1 MPLRQ
6 FAKLGKKLIVK
17 VFFLIEIIMSNT
29 EKMNTQNTKNTQ
41 STQSNRKKAR
51 EATEH
56 KKLYKKVLKQ
66 LCRRAIQQE
75 KERKKIIER
84 LSKYCAKWVLDDCPF
99 YTYENSYVGGKWTI
113 ADLFIRQRLNNGCD
127 GFGMWNVW
135 RVYKFLCL
143 NKQVLIKHK
152 MVSEKAC
159 NNSGY
164 PLWCAYGYDECFK
177 TGTIQKICIL

>member
-1 MPLRQ
+1 M
-6 FAKLGKKLIVK
+6 
-17 VFFLIEIIMSNT
+17 
-29 EKMNTQNTKNTQ
+29 
-41 STQSNRKKAR
+41 RKKAYTR
-51 EATEH
+51 EH

-66 LCRRAIQQE
+66 LSRRAIQQE
-75 KERKKIIER
+75 KEKKKIIER

-99 YTYENSYVGGKWTI
+99 YTYENSRKWTI
-113 ADLFIRQRLNNGCD
+113 ADLYIRQKLNNGCD
-127 GFGMWNVW
+127 GFGMKNVW

-152 MVSEKAC
+152 MVSEKAW